1 MPRVKCARGFFILI
15 ICNIYGMKNLLE
27 TKFFALL
34 AEGSSASFEDER
46 FKIAIR
52 EFAGE
57 LREASEAEDKLFV
70 RERMLEDARV
80 GLEFW
85 LERVEMNDAFGKKWR
100 GCLLLYSRG
109 VEIGGGGEVLVT

>member
-27 TKFFALL
+27 TTFFALL

-57 LREASEAEDKLFV
+57 LREASEAEDRLFV
-70 RERMLEDARV
+70 RERMLVDTRV
-80 GLEFW
+80 GLEFC
-85 LERVEMNDAFGKKWR
+85 LERVERNDAFGKKW
-100 GCLLLYSRG
+100 GGGLLLYSCG
-109 VEIGGGGEVLVT
+109 AEIGRGGIPLVT